1 MKIALFGAR
10 ANNAGLGNQTKEFF
24 DHFKP
29 VSTVV
34 MDLSHIDGK
43 EVYPERFTGKDVIT
57 HKGFPSNQW
66 VQKWVNDHV
75 GKVDLIFC
83 IEIPYNY
90 HLFSYARMKG
100 IKTVLQYN
108 YEFLDYLQT
117 PTLPLP
123 DMLLAPSLWNLEE
136 VENKFGHL
144 TTVTHLP
151 VPTNTKVIKNRLIS
165 ECKTFIHVA
174 GYKLFEDRNGTHA
187 LLNALPYIK
196 SQDIKLIIY
205 SQHPI
210 VQEVNDPRVEV
221 RQLNLKNY
229 WDLYEEGD
237 CLILPRRYGGL
248 SLQCNEAMAAGMPVI
263 MPNCDPNY
271 YWVAPACLFQHS
283 GMKKIKTRTE
293 IECYQIHPPKL
304 AAKIDEFASA
314 PPKAIQAVSEF
325 HTDFIRQ
332 MSFDKLTDRYLFEFN
347 QLCDF
352 PTS

>member
-10 ANNAGLGNQTKEFF
+10 ATNSGLGNQTKEFF

-29 VSTVV
+29 DKTVV
-34 MDLSHIDGK
+34 IDISHIDGK
-43 EVYPERFTGKDVIT
+43 EIYPERFTGEGVET
-57 HKGFPSNQW
+57 LKGFPTNQW
-66 VQKWVNDHV
+66 VRDWVDAQV
-75 GKVDLIFC
+75 GKIDLIFC

-108 YEFLDYLQT
+108 YEFLDYLQD
-117 PTLPLP
+117 PQLPMP
-123 DMLLAPSLWNLEE
+123 DMLLAPSLWNFDK
-136 VENKFGHL
+136 VESMFGHMVN
-144 TTVTHLP
+144 VTYLP
-151 VPTNTKVIKNRLIS
+151 VPTNTEVIKNRLIK

-174 GYKLFEDRNGTHA
+174 GYKLFEDRNGTEA
-187 LLNALPYIK
+187 LIKAMPHVK
-196 SQDIKLIIY
+196 SQDIKVILY
-205 SQHPI
+205 SQHPLEI
-210 VQEVNDPRVEV
+210 PVNDPRVEV
-221 RQLNLKNY
+221 RQLNVKNY
-229 WDLYEEGD
+229 WELYEEGD
-237 CLILPRRYGGL
+237 CLILPRKYGGL

-263 MPNCDPNY
+263 MPNCEPNN
-271 YWVAPACLFQHS
+271 YWIHPGGLFQHS

-304 AAKIDEFASA
+304 AAKIDELAEN
-314 PPKAIQAVSEF
+314 KLAIVEKISEF

-332 MSFDKLTDRYLFEFN
+332 MSFNKLKDRYLFEFD